1 MHACLISLGS
11 TSSKMTYDAMKKYF
25 DEVDSLSIKNIEV
38 NIGGK
43 GAQVLYQGEPLRDYD
58 CVYAKGSFRYVSLLR
73 SITAI
78 LSKKCY
84 VPCDSASYSIGHD
97 KLLTQ
102 LKLEEHNI
110 PMPQTYL
117 SSTDSSRQILEK
129 ITYPIVMKFPSGT
142 QGKGVMF
149 ADSYSSASSMLDA
162 LSLLEQPFIIQEY
175 IECDESDIRAIVVGG
190 EVVASMKRKA
200 ERGEKRANIHAGGI
214 GVPYELDNYAKRI
227 AIKTAEATGAQICGV
242 DILEGPKGP
251 MVIEVNV
258 SPGLQGITSVT
269 GVDVA
274 DAIAKH
280 LAEKTREFLSEGKVQ
295 ENILDE
301 TGIGNG
307 ELIRELT
314 TQLNFRA
321 DRILLPKIITD
332 ITGFDEF
339 SEVCMRAKADHL
351 EIERIQKK
359 KQVE

>member
-1 MHACLISLGS
+1 MRACLISLGS
-11 TSSKMTYDAMKKYF
+11 TSSKMTYEAMKRYF

-43 GAQVLYQGEPLRDYD
+43 GAQVLHQGEPLREYD
-58 CVYAKGSFRYVSLLR
+58 CVYPKGSFRYVSLLR
-73 SITAI
+73 SITTT
-78 LSKKCY
+78 LSKRCY
-84 VPCDSASYSIGHD
+84 VPYQSASYSIGHD

-102 LKLEEHNI
+102 LKLQEHNV

-162 LSLLEQPFIIQEY
+162 LSMLDQPFIIQEY
-175 IECDESDIRAIVVGG
+175 VECDGSDIRAIVVGSN
-190 EVVASMKRKA
+190 VVAAMKRKA
-200 ERGEKRANIHAGGI
+200 EMGEKRANIHAGGI
-214 GVPYELDNYAKRI
+214 GVPCELDNYAKRI
-227 AIKTAEATGAQICGV
+227 AIKAAEATGAEICGV

-251 MVIEVNV
+251 MVIEINV

-269 GVDVA
+269 GIDVA

-280 LAEKTREFLSEGKVQ
+280 LADKTHKFLSDGATQEKV
-295 ENILDE
+295 LDE
-301 TGIGNG
+301 KGLGG
-307 ELIRELT
+307 DELIRELT
-314 TQLNFRA
+314 TQLSFRA
-321 DRILLPKIITD
+321 GRILLPQAITD

-339 SEVCMRAKADHL
+339 SEVRMHAKTNYLQIDKV
-351 EIERIQKK
+351 ERKK
-359 KQVE
+359 EVE

>member
-1 MHACLISLGS
+1 MRACLISLGS
-11 TSSKMTYDAMKKYF
+11 VSSKMTYDAMKKYF
-25 DEVDSLSIKNIEV
+25 DEVDSLNIKNIEV

-43 GAQVLYQGEPLRDYD
+43 GAQVLYQGEPLRNYD
-58 CVYAKGSFRYVSLLR
+58 CVYAKGSFRYVALLR

-78 LSKKCY
+78 LSTRCY

-102 LKLEEHNI
+102 LKLQEHNI

-117 SSTDSSRQILEK
+117 SSADSSRRILERT
-129 ITYPIVMKFPSGT
+129 TYPIVMKFPSGT

-162 LSLLEQPFIIQEY
+162 LSLLDQSFIIQEY
-175 IECDESDIRAIVVGG
+175 VECDESDIRAIVVGNN
-190 EVVASMKRKA
+190 VVAAMKRKA
-200 ERGEKRANIHAGGI
+200 VRGEKRANIHAGGT

-227 AIKTAEATGAQICGV
+227 AIKAAEATGAQICGV

-251 MVIEVNV
+251 MVIEINV

-269 GVDVA
+269 GIDVA

-280 LAEKTREFLSEGKVQ
+280 LAEKTREFLSDMEVK
-295 ENILDE
+295 ENVLDE
-301 TGIGNG
+301 TGLGG
-307 ELIRELT
+307 DELIRELT
-314 TQLNFRA
+314 TQLSFRA
-321 DRILLPKIITD
+321 DRILLPQAITD

-339 SEVCMRAKADHL
+339 SEVRMHAKTNYLQIDKV
-351 EIERIQKK
+351 ERKK
-359 KQVE
+359 EVE